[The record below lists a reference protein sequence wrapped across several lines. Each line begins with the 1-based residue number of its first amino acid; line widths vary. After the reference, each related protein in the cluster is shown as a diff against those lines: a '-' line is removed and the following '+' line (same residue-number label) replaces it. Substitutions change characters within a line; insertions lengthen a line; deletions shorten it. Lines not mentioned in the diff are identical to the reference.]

1 VHTMDIA
8 KRLMDYNFHP
18 PTVYFPLIVKEALM
32 IEPTES
38 ESKDTLDAFADA
50 LIQIAQEARE
60 QPELLKEAP
69 HSAPMRRLDEVRAA
83 RELVLC
89 RC

>member
-1 VHTMDIA
+1 
-8 KRLMDYNFHP
+8 
-18 PTVYFPLIVKEALM
+18 M
-32 IEPTES
+32 IEPTET

-60 QPELLKEAP
+60 QPELLKDAP
-69 HSAPMRRLDEVRAA
+69 HNAPMKRLDEVRAA